1 MFSYVEAFNK
11 AVNLKLILKED
22 TSILSND
29 LDKFKKFRELTNEK
43 TQFDLLMMNYL
54 KCENIVPLAGKIF
67 NLLINK
73 KSIHI
78 EKISKV
84 TSHEIT
90 SIIPNNEKL
99 IKLINILINRNTS
112 ISIKKS
118 NSNFETIEF
127 LNNYR
132 FNVEFPIQL
141 EDKNYNN
148 VKFFIADAYI
158 DEVSQIQNIL
168 QKSYNN
174 NDVLVI
180 CSRGYSNDVLNTF
193 CVNNNRNTLKVIPC
207 LVKVEYGSLNDMFD
221 IGMVTGCE
229 IISSTKGQLLS
240 GVDYEQLP
248 YVEFVKIEM
257 GKNTLNIKNDKR
269 KLLIENHVRK
279 LKEKTVDFHLE
290 NQWLARINN
299 LNSKSCIVSL
309 KKDGNYEFRKSEIIK
324 YYKIFDSYMKY
335 GKVET
340 NYGIFPYQSYVI
352 ANKIYE
358 EYQKVTNERI
368 YYSYNEFSEKDYFVN
383 SE

>member
-11 AVNLKLILKED
+11 AVNLKLILRED

-352 ANKIYE
+352 ANKIYG

>member
-1 MFSYVEAFNK
+1 MFSYIEAFNK

-22 TSILSND
+22 TSIISND

-73 KSIHI
+73 KSIDI
-78 EKISKV
+78 ERISKV
-84 TSHEIT
+84 TSHEIL
-90 SIIPNNEKL
+90 SIIPNNENL

-269 KLLIENHVRK
+269 KFLIENHVRK

-290 NQWLARINN
+290 TQWLARINN

-324 YYKIFDSYMKY
+324 YYKLFDSYMKY

-368 YYSYNEFSEKDYFVN
+368 YYSYNEFSEKDYFAN

>member
-11 AVNLKLILKED
+11 AVNLKLILRED